1 MQPHWV
7 EPAPLGEAQR
17 GGMFEVQTEPFGQPQ
32 QQAAP
37 QQDQRMIQFQMEQE
51 RRRLAGHRAPGHRLP
66 GLGGLGG
73 MDTSTALLGAAAALV
88 IGGGVAYYFGRGHGA
103 KRASRKLREELGDK
117 EIKAILGKNPEDE
130 DWDVEP
136 EFEEEFEDEDYE
148 EDED

>member
-17 GGMFEVQTEPFGQPQ
+17 GGMFEVQTEQFGQPQ

-51 RRRLAGHRAPGHRLP
+51 RRRLAGHRTQGPRSS

-88 IGGGVAYYFGRGHGA
+88 IGGGIAYYFGRGHGA
-103 KRASRKLREELGDK
+103 KRASRKFREELGDK

-130 DWDVEP
+130 DGEFEP
-136 EFEEEFEDEDYE
+136 ELEEFEDEDHE